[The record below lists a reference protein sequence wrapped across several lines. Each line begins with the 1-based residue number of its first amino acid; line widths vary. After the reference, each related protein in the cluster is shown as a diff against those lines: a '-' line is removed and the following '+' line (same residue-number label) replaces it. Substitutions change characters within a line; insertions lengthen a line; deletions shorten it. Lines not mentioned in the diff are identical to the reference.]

1 MPRLD
6 IMVEAPLAIDPENL
20 TEHDTLDLELELHAL
35 QIELKERKRD
45 TPTRK
50 RISCTRNAKEE
61 HEPKEDRRKK
71 TKKKEGVLAHEGPNI
86 EVIK

>member
-1 MPRLD
+1 M
-6 IMVEAPLAIDPENL
+6 
-20 TEHDTLDLELELHAL
+20 
-35 QIELKERKRD
+35 KEK
-45 TPTRK
+45 K
-50 RISCTRNAKEE
+50 GTRNAKEE